1 MSHGKLIVDAVVF
14 DLDGTLIDS
23 IPVHFEVLN
32 TAFERLGLPPV
43 SWEHAMEA
51 AKEGRFDWDLVLS
64 DDNRARKDE
73 IMARCIET
81 IAEIQSE
88 MLRKKVRLIEGT
100 VEILH
105 AISEAGMKI
114 ALVTSTQRRYISDKL
129 HPFHE
134 AGIAH
139 LFEVII
145 TTDDVP
151 VKKPA
156 PAPLIECGRRLDLS
170 PERMVYVGDSHVDIR
185 AGKAAGMRT
194 IGVLTGMDD
203 YGALAA
209 EGPDAILES
218 ILDLREKI
226 QFTHQEIPLG
236 RKHI

>member
-1 MSHGKLIVDAVVF
+1 MSHGKLIVDAVIF

-23 IPVHFEVLN
+23 IHVHFKVLN

-43 SWEHAMEA
+43 SWEDAMEA

-64 DDNRARKDE
+64 DDTKARKDE
-73 IMARCIET
+73 IMARCIEI
-81 IAEIQSE
+81 IADIQPE
-88 MLRKKVRLIEGT
+88 MLRKNVRPIEGS

-105 AISEAGMKI
+105 EIAAAGMKI
-114 ALVTSTQRRYISDKL
+114 ALVTSTQKKYITDKL

-134 AGIAH
+134 AGAAH
-139 LFEVII
+139 LFEAII

-156 PAPLIECGRRLDLS
+156 PAPLIECGRRLNLS

-185 AGKAAGMRT
+185 AGKAAGMWT
-194 IGVLTGMDD
+194 IGVLTGVDD

-209 EGPDAILES
+209 EAPDAILGS

-226 QFTHQEIPLG
+226 LFVHE
-236 RKHI
+236 